1 MKREYKVL
9 NVTFRIIL
17 IFMIIYLLLLSCG
30 SYTTLPTT
38 ARYPITNQDRIFNAS
53 FDEIWSE
60 VVSLISSLQ
69 WETKF
74 IDKSSGVIK
83 LRASWI
89 YSDMSENSIKRV
101 YNWPNL
107 EEVEFSNVLKYITEC
122 AYSKIGIP
130 GIPKYS
136 REYLTIKIIKVSS
149 SKTQVDIKY
158 TINVFSSAAGLIKV
172 NSNGYLEYQILS
184 NIKSEL
190 K

>member
-1 MKREYKVL
+1 VL
-9 NVTFRIIL
+9 KVTFKTIL
-17 IFMIIYLLLLSCG
+17 IIMIIYLLLLSCG
-30 SYTTLPTT
+30 SYTTLPPT
-38 ARYPITNQDRIFNAS
+38 ARYSITNQDKIFNAS
-53 FDEIWSE
+53 FDDIWSD
-60 VVSLISSLQ
+60 VVSLIGNLQ

-74 IDKSSGVIK
+74 VDKSSGVIK

-89 YSDMSENSIKRV
+89 YSDISGNPNKRV

-107 EEVEFSNVLKYITEC
+107 EEVEFSNVIKYLTEC

-158 TINVFSSAAGLIKV
+158 TINVFSSAVGLLKV

-184 NIKSEL
+184 NIKSQL

>member
-1 MKREYKVL
+1 MSK
-9 NVTFRIIL
+9 VTFKTIL

-30 SYTTLPTT
+30 SFTTLLST
-38 ARYPITNQDRIFNAS
+38 ARYSITDQDRIFNAS
-53 FDEIWSE
+53 FGEIWSS

-89 YSDMSENSIKRV
+89 YSDMPENSINRI
-101 YNWPNL
+101 YHWPNV
-107 EEVEFSNVLKYITEC
+107 EEVEYSNVLRYLKEYT
-122 AYSKIGIP
+122 YSKIKIP
-130 GIPKYS
+130 GITRYS
-136 REYLTIKIIKVSS
+136 REYLTIKITKVSS

-158 TINVFSSAAGLIKV
+158 TIKVFSSSSGFLKV
-172 NSNGYLEYQILS
+172 NSNGNLEYQILS
-184 NIKSEL
+184 NIKSQL

>member
-1 MKREYKVL
+1 
-9 NVTFRIIL
+9 
-17 IFMIIYLLLLSCG
+17 MIIYLLLLSCG
-30 SYTTLPTT
+30 SYTTLPPT
-38 ARYPITNQDRIFNAS
+38 ARYSITNQDRIFNAS
-53 FDEIWSE
+53 FDDIWSS
-60 VVSLISSLQ
+60 VVSLIRNFQ
-69 WETKF
+69 WETKL

-89 YSDMSENSIKRV
+89 YSDVSGNPVNRV

-107 EEVEFSNVLKYITEC
+107 EEVEYSNVLRYLKEYT
-122 AYSKIGIP
+122 YSKIKIP
-130 GIPKYS
+130 GITRYS

-158 TINVFSSAAGLIKV
+158 TINVFSSATGFLKV

-184 NIKSEL
+184 NIKSQL